1 MDIEFDTHLTSESNK
16 IKAADVLRKK
26 MGMTTSTHQKID
38 KIGVT
43 QGIIEVDLSKL
54 DKNPQQPRLE
64 MDTEKILELALSI
77 KEQGL
82 LQPITVSLQENG
94 RYMIRFGHQRVEA
107 VKTLGYETI
116 KAIVSERPSDNI
128 TLLSEAIVENLQ
140 RDDMNIIDT
149 ALAIQKMADF
159 GLEQQEIGKK
169 IGIDKSQVSKYIK
182 MLTLPEEIIEEI
194 QKFKTITDRVVID
207 ALRRVKNEETCRDL
221 YDWYVED
228 RPTRSEFMSRIKQ
241 EDENT
246 ASKVI
251 YTIKNTKIGC
261 TVKMKSLSPLQEKN
275 LNDFITKLLSE

>member
-1 MDIEFDTHLTSESNK
+1 MDMEFDTHLTSESNK

>member
-1 MDIEFDTHLTSESNK
+1 MDMEFDTHLTSESNK

-246 ASKVI
+246 ALKVI